1 MPAASPA
8 TPAPPASMPSRAPR
22 TPTLRRRLTCML
34 YEGVLLF
41 GVLMAASAVYL
52 LARPVLQRLGL
63 DQPYVDQAWM
73 FVVLACYFTWFW
85 QRNGQTLA
93 MQTWRI
99 RLETAAGE
107 PPHWTRALLRYVLA
121 WLWLP
126 PAAAVGHALGLTRG
140 PFVGVL
146 VAGLLVWIALAWL
159 DPRRQFLHDRLAGT
173 RLLDLRDPRD
183 TRPASKS

>member
-1 MPAASPA
+1 MPVATPAASAQIPP
-8 TPAPPASMPSRAPR
+8 TPRR
-22 TPTLRRRLTCML
+22 TPTLRRRLLCML

-41 GVLMAASAVYL
+41 GVLMAASAVSV
-52 LARPVLQRLGL
+52 LARPLLQQLGL
-63 DQPYVDQAWM
+63 NHFYVDQVWM
-73 FVVLACYFTWFW
+73 FIVLGAYFSWFW

-99 RLETAAGE
+99 RLETTAGQ
-107 PPHWTRALLRYVLA
+107 PPRWGQALLRYVLA

-126 PAAAVGHALGLTRG
+126 PAAAVGHAMGLTLW

-146 VAGLLVWIALAWL
+146 AVGLLIWMSLAWL

-173 RLLDLRDPRD
+173 RLTDLRPQ
-183 TRPASKS
+183 P

>member
-1 MPAASPA
+1 MPAAI
-8 TPAPPASMPSRAPR
+8 PPPQANPLRA
-22 TPTLRRRLTCML
+22 PTLRRRLLCML

-41 GVLMAASAVYL
+41 GVLMGASAVSL
-52 LARPVLQRLGL
+52 LARPLLAKLGL
-63 DQPYVDQAWM
+63 DFQYIGQAWI
-73 FVVLACYFTWFW
+73 FIVLGLYFSWFW

-99 RLETAAGE
+99 RLETAAGQ
-107 PPHWTRALLRYVLA
+107 PPGWARSALRYVLA

-126 PAAAVGHALGLTRG
+126 PAAAVGHAMGLTLW

-146 VAGLLVWIALAWL
+146 AIGLLIWFALAWL

-173 RLLDLRDPRD
+173 RLTDLR
-183 TRPASKS
+183 RP